1 MVVPSVAASRAIFA
15 ARADAIS
22 NENCATTLAICG
34 AASHINPRRRQR
46 AHVSPG
52 EKLQRTL
59 DALQALQTRAGGGM
73 HDQGGGKKHPR
84 HLVKSVDHRRP
95 PSEGD
100 ASDFVILM

>member
-73 HDQGGGKKHPR
+73 HDLGVRGKNTLSQAITGDPR
-84 HLVKSVDHRRP
+84 AIGH
-95 PSEGD
+95 
-100 ASDFVILM
+100 ASDFVTHK